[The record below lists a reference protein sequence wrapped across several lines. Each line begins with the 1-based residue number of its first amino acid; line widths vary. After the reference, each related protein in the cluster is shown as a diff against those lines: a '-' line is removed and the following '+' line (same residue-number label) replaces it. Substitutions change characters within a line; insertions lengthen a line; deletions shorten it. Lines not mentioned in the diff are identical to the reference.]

1 MEDKNVPSNLHAL
14 RQTIGRLPV
23 LGPFARH
30 VYRAVVSRNFSSSQY
45 WEQRYA
51 LGGNSG
57 AGSYGRLA
65 QFKAQTI
72 NEFVGHRGVQNVIEF
87 GSGDGAQLELARY
100 PAYTGVDI
108 SASAIE
114 ACRTRFKQDPSKR
127 FLLASTREAQD
138 ARAELAL
145 SLDVIYHLIEDAV
158 YDEYMTRLIAAA
170 ERYVCVYSSNV
181 IKTAPAL
188 HVRHRVFTDWM
199 TKKAPAWKLI
209 SKVDNP
215 FPEDPGD
222 PHGTSWADFYFFE
235 RHPH

>member
-1 MEDKNVPSNLHAL
+1 MPSTL

-23 LGPFARH
+23 LGSFAKH
-30 VYRAVVSRNFSSSQY
+30 VYRAVVARNFSSQGY

-72 NEFVGHRGVQNVIEF
+72 NEFVANRGVQTVIEF
-87 GSGDGAQLELARY
+87 GSGDGAQLELAQY
-100 PAYTGVDI
+100 PAYTGIDI
-108 SASAIE
+108 SGSAIE
-114 ACRTRFKQDPSKR
+114 ACRTKFKQDSSKR

-158 YDEYMTRLIAAA
+158 YDEYMTCLIAAA
-170 ERYVCVYSSNV
+170 EKYVCIYSSNV

-188 HVRHRVFTDWM
+188 HVRHRIFTDWM
-199 TKKAPAWKLI
+199 AKNAPSWRLI

-215 FPEDPGD
+215 FPEDPRD
-222 PHGTSWADFYFFE
+222 PQGTSWADFYFFE
-235 RHPH
+235 RHQH